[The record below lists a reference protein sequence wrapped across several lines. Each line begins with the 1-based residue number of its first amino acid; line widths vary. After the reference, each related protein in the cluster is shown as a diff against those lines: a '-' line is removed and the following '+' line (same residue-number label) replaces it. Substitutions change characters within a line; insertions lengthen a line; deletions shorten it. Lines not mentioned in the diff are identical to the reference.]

1 MNLALNEISLKN
13 QVQYDGA
20 LLKDLNIRED
30 YDIMVVG
37 TIKSSGETN
46 INLDPHTVLNTTDT
60 VLLMGDVDKMD
71 QFKESL
77 HSSNCV

>member
-1 MNLALNEISLKN
+1 
-13 QVQYDGA
+13 
-20 LLKDLNIRED
+20 
-30 YDIMVVG
+30 MVVG

-77 HSSNCV
+77 HSSECV